1 MTTAL
6 CLKSACKLFPLNSFS
21 FHVISSIE
29 FPNFS
34 TKSDVSCGPFL
45 HNPWSLFTYLEYT
58 ETRFSWEVILQF
70 KVLPYIQNL
79 SFHLDLRFGTYRS
92 LIPERK
98 TSVAEVWTFSFHR
111 QQEEERDANGGSDTL
126 RWEEDERV
134 AKGELMYVLGT

>member
-6 CLKSACKLFPLNSFS
+6 CLKSACKLFSLNSFS
-21 FHVISSIE
+21 FHVISSKE

-70 KVLPYIQNL
+70 KVIPYIQNL
-79 SFHLDLRFGTYRS
+79 SFQLDLRFGTYRS

-98 TSVAEVWTFSFHR
+98 TLVAEVWTFSFHR
-111 QQEEERDANGGSDTL
+111 QQEEERDAKGGSDTL
-126 RWEEDERV
+126 RWEEDERA